1 MQYLKLFHRL
11 ILRPLRKE
19 RLRTALTV
27 LAVALGVAA
36 VLAIELAGDAAAG
49 SFHSSMEALAGSTD
63 FEVTATGGVPAD
75 ALVRLARL
83 PYNLKLDP
91 RLEDYA
97 LITGSARRTVP
108 LIGVD
113 MLAEALPS
121 ATSGGGASPA
131 DSDVF
136 QHDDSIWV
144 GSALGYKPGDR
155 LKLLI
160 NDRLSDYTVRGVL
173 GDRSGEVIVMDLAPA
188 ARVLRRGGMLDRI
201 LIDVPPSQ
209 SIGEWEALLR
219 SALPYG
225 VSIARQGTRTD
236 ENRRMLEA
244 FRWNLRVLSYI
255 ALTVGAFLIYNTIS
269 VSVVRRR
276 SEIGILRALGASRG
290 AVVTAFLC
298 EAAAIGLLGSVAG
311 IALGRLMAQAAV
323 EMVAVTVNALYVSSR
338 PGTISLTWET
348 AAFALAMGL
357 GVSIASALSPAFE
370 ASLVAP
376 VDAMARG
383 RRDYAARVH
392 RWRDLVLALALA
404 GSAWIA
410 SRQEPVSGKPWFGY
424 LSAFLLIA
432 AAAFAIPALVSGL
445 AWATAGIMRRVFGVE
460 ALLATRSLA
469 GSLRRTSVL
478 VGALA
483 TAIAMLSA
491 VGIMVGSFRQ
501 TVFLWMQDRLQ
512 ADLYLQ
518 PAVTAGVDRHPTLS
532 AEIPVLLAQLPE
544 VAAVDRFRGYEISYQ
559 GMPATLGGAD
569 ARVTSR
575 YGRRPFLS
583 GADPSTVFHQLIGTN
598 TVIVSEP
605 FAYKHHIHSG
615 DVMTLSLGAS
625 HGASFRVADIYY
637 DYSNERGF
645 VVMDRGTLLK
655 YLPDEDSSNIAV
667 YLKPGVQLNQ
677 GRRAVETA
685 LGSRKVLIL
694 SNRSL
699 RDGAMRVFD
708 RTFAITYALE
718 AVAVFVAIMGV
729 SGALLAL
736 VIDRRREFGL
746 LRFLGGAPTQVRR
759 IILFEAGLLGLLANL
774 AGIILGFFLSLLL
787 IYVINKQSFGWT
799 IQFHWPVTV
808 LLAALS
814 AVYVATIL
822 AGLYPARIAT
832 RLVPIEV
839 IHEE

>member
-1 MQYLKLFHRL
+1 MPYLKLFNRL
-11 ILRPLRKE
+11 ILRPLRREK
-19 RLRTALTV
+19 LRTTLTV

-49 SFHSSMEALAGSTD
+49 SFHSSMEALAGTSD
-63 FEVTATGGVPAD
+63 FEVTATGGVAAD

-83 PYNLKLDP
+83 PYNLKLHP
-91 RLEDYA
+91 RIEDYA
-97 LITGSARRTVP
+97 LISDGARRSIP

-113 MLAEALPS
+113 MLAESLPNS
-121 ATSGGGASPA
+121 SDTSPA
-131 DSDVF
+131 DAGIF
-136 QHDDSIWV
+136 QHDDSVWV
-144 GSALGYKPGDR
+144 GSGMGYKRGDH

-160 NDRLSDYTVRGVL
+160 NDRLSDFTVRGVL
-173 GDRSGEVIVMDLAPA
+173 GDRSGDVIVMDLATA
-188 ARVLRRGGMLDRI
+188 ARALGRGEMLDRI
-201 LIDVPPSQ
+201 LIEAAPGR
-209 SIGEWEALLR
+209 SIDEWETLLR
-219 SALPYG
+219 SALPQG
-225 VSIARQGTRTD
+225 VSIAREGTHTD

-276 SEIGILRALGASRG
+276 FEIGIVRALGASRG
-290 AVVTAFLC
+290 ALLAAFLG
-298 EAAAIGLLGSVAG
+298 EAAAIGLLGSTAG
-311 IALGRLMAQAAV
+311 IALGRLMAQGAV
-323 EMVAVTVNALYVSSR
+323 KMVAVTVNALYVSSR
-338 PGTISLTWET
+338 PGTISLTWQT
-348 AAFALAMGL
+348 AAFALAMGI
-357 GVSIASALSPAFE
+357 GVSLLSALSPALE
-370 ASLVAP
+370 AARVAP
-376 VDAMARG
+376 VEAMARG
-383 RRDYAARVH
+383 RREYTTRVH
-392 RWRDLVLALALA
+392 RWRDLLLALVFSAC
-404 GSAWIA
+404 AWIA
-410 SRQEPVSGKPWFGY
+410 SRQEPVGGKPWFGY

-432 AAAFAIPALVSGL
+432 AAAFAIPSLVSGL
-445 AWATAGIMRRVFGVE
+445 AWATAGIMRSVFGVE

-501 TVFLWMQDRLQ
+501 TVFLWMQDRLE

-518 PAVTAGVDRHPTLS
+518 PAVPGGVDRHPTLS
-532 AEIPVLLAQLPE
+532 PE
-544 VAAVDRFRGYEISYQ
+544 VADALSKLPQVSAVDRFRGYEITYQ

-569 ARVTSR
+569 ARMTGR
-575 YGRRPFLS
+575 YGHRPFLS
-583 GADPSTVFHQLIGTN
+583 GSDPRTVFEQLIGSN

-605 FAYKHHIHSG
+605 FAYKHRIRPG
-615 DVMTLSLGAS
+615 NVMTLALG
-625 HGASFRVADIYY
+625 GKNASFRVADIYY
-637 DYSNERGF
+637 DYSSERGF
-645 VVMDRGTLLK
+645 IVMDRGTLLK
-655 YLPDEDSSNIAV
+655 YLPDEGSSNVAV
-667 YLKPGVQLNQ
+667 YLKPGVSLDE
-677 GRRAVETA
+677 GRRAVEGA
-685 LGSRKVLIL
+685 LAGRKVLVL

-699 RDGAMRVFD
+699 RDGAIRVFD

-746 LRFLGGAPTQVRR
+746 LRFLGGANSQVRR
-759 IILFEAGLLGLLANL
+759 IILFEAGLLGLLANV
-774 AGIILGFFLSLLL
+774 AGIILGFVLSLLL

-799 IQFHWPVTV
+799 IQFHWPIAV
-808 LLAALS
+808 LMAALS
-814 AVYVATIL
+814 AVYLATIF
-822 AGLYPARIAT
+822 AGLYPARVAT